1 LVPVNTLP
9 RPAPALGKI
18 MFVASVRALADSSRC
33 LVVQHK
39 LPAYTEVAG
48 H

>member
-1 LVPVNTLP
+1 MFL

-18 MFVASVRALADSSRC
+18 MFFASVRALEDSSQC
-33 LVVQHK
+33 LVVQPK
-39 LPAYTEVAG
+39 LPAYTEIAG